1 MPTIFDLVDEIY
13 LPSTIT
19 HNSTTNNTLVV
30 YPFREFFFFYVYP
43 VCLFFAT
50 AQSLVCTIVLGQ
62 RELRSSGPIFH
73 YSLVNSIDAT
83 LGTFIAA
90 FLFLVNCGSLCS
102 TSYTY
107 ASEIYKIF
115 AVYFLVTA
123 LYFHSS
129 IVQIVISLHL
139 YFTLVQKFR
148 RFTTLKPVKVV
159 LVIYIVSCLYGL
171 FFATCFRIL
180 SVPPSDSSEY
190 VEARG
195 RIHEVDHTSDVSY
208 YAHFDS
214 RERIHGYMAIFMVAI
229 SNQLVLI
236 ILVGVN
242 GLILHAVRQA
252 MRNKMKMNP
261 SNSKFTTSSSATTGK
276 VAPVTSEIKT
286 VSTGFKSS
294 QKKRLSRMISIR
306 NYAHAQ
312 RNFLIMVKTT
322 HFLYHYFVYFY
333 ILILIFLLLEVL
345 VDFVH
350 VQFVSID
357 QRNQLD
363 KQPIRTRLVRRGH
376 HRHSKLLLGL
386 GRLLVLFFRL
396 LSN

>member
-50 AQSLVCTIVLGQ
+50 AQSLVCTIVLAQ

-115 AVYFLVTA
+115 AVYFIVTA

-129 IVQIVISLHL
+129 VVQIVISLHL

-159 LVIYIVSCLYGL
+159 IVIYIVSCLYGL

-180 SVPPSDSSEY
+180 SVPPRDSPSEY
-190 VEARG
+190 VEAR
-195 RIHEVDHTSDVSY
+195 REVDHTSDVSY

-236 ILVGVN
+236 ILVVVN

-252 MRNKMKMNP
+252 MRKKMKMNP

-276 VAPVTSEIKT
+276 VAPVMSEIKT

-294 QKKRLSRMISIR
+294 QKRLSRMISIR

-312 RNFLIMVKTT
+312 RNFLIMVKIIL
-322 HFLYHYFVYFY
+322 FL
-333 ILILIFLLLEVL
+333 
-345 VDFVH
+345 
-350 VQFVSID
+350 
-357 QRNQLD
+357 
-363 KQPIRTRLVRRGH
+363 
-376 HRHSKLLLGL
+376 
-386 GRLLVLFFRL
+386 
-396 LSN
+396 